1 MDAVQQQALEGLRQ
15 LAAGYASTPLPQWD
29 HFAKSTS
36 LVRYQARA
44 QIPMG
49 FADCLVVLRGLVKVM
64 DDANAGRTTRLREE
78 GTMVTANVRPGWSAR
93 TSLPMANTRRAQGE
107 WPIPPFTV
115 HAIEQT
121 LALRFSY
128 RTLEELAAKHS
139 AWGEVVS
146 AFLWTN
152 VAGLHEEIYALRS
165 KDVES
170 RVRDL
175 FADRPSLMRRL
186 SQRELAS
193 YLNITEPALSRI
205 LRRVRDAAEDA
216 APVISPIP
224 RLP

>member
-1 MDAVQQQALEGLRQ
+1 MDAVQVQALEGLRR
-15 LAAGYASTPLPQWD
+15 LATGYATSPLPQWEY
-29 HFAKSTS
+29 FAATTT
-36 LVRYQARA
+36 LVRYPART

-49 FADCLVVLRGLVKVM
+49 HTDCLAVLRGLIKVT
-64 DDANAGRTTRLREE
+64 DDAPDGRTTRLREE

-93 TSLPMANTRRAQGE
+93 APLPMANSRRVEGE

-115 HAIEQT
+115 HTIERT
-121 LALRFSY
+121 LALRFDY

-152 VAGLHEEIYALRS
+152 VAGLHDEIYVLRS

-175 FADRPSLMRRL
+175 FADRPALMRRL

-205 LRRVRDAAEDA
+205 LRRVRDSGLE
-216 APVISPIP
+216 APAISQAPP
-224 RLP
+224 LP